1 MIKHFCF
8 IEALNYTTVDNPN
21 NPFFGLNHQAV
32 VDKFNKGGFDMDDE
46 LLHKLFEIT
55 LEIAHAAVKFN
66 GMLLASIHPDLY
78 TKDMCLDAI
87 FSKPGATLIA
97 LKNEKLLNDDDF
109 VDKCVHRHANCISVL
124 GDKQNTTL
132 CFKAVA
138 VKAYC
143 MQFVNDQTDEI
154 CDAALQKDPY
164 SIQYIRKPSMSHYM
178 TAICL
183 NPGVTSLIP
192 DKVLVQIVNGLSTE
206 GKIKLLTSFTGNRRE
221 SGSSLQDDRLKFL
234 RKDWRATNIHVTK
247 Q

>member
-8 IEALNYTTVDNPN
+8 IEALDYTTVDNPN

-32 VDKFNKGGFDMDDE
+32 VDKFNKDDFDNDDE

-87 FSKPGATLIA
+87 FSKPEATLVA
-97 LKNEKLLNDDDF
+97 LKNEKLLNDEDF
-109 VDKCVHRHANCISVL
+109 VDTCIHQHANCMSVL
-124 GDKQNTTL
+124 GDKQNAML

-143 MQFVNDQTDEI
+143 VQFVINQTDDI
-154 CDAALQKDPY
+154 CYYALQKDPY
-164 SIQYIRKPSMSHYM
+164 CIQYIRKPSMSHYM

-183 NPGVTSLIP
+183 NPGVASLIP
-192 DKVLVQIVNGLSTE
+192 DKVLVQIVNGLSNK
-206 GKIKLLTSFTGNRRE
+206 GKIELLTCFIGNRRE
-221 SGSSLQDDRLKFL
+221 ADSADQQNRLRFI
-234 RKDWRATNIHVTK
+234 RNDWEVNNIH
-247 Q
+247 